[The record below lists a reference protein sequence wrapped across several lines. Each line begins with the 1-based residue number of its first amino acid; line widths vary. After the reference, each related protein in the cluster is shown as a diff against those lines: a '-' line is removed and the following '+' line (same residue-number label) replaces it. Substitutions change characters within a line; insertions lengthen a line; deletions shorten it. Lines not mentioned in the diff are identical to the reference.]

1 VGCEHPWWLL
11 LWLHAESE
19 ACNQFLVGDTP
30 SSVEQFPQK
39 SHDHSEQEIY
49 IGILLHHAFSFGHQG
64 HVHQNREPALYLPEK
79 L

>member
-1 VGCEHPWWLL
+1 MDSTRQGGEV
-11 LWLHAESE
+11 
-19 ACNQFLVGDTP
+19 
-30 SSVEQFPQK
+30 PQK